1 VKQIWDRRL
10 FSAVA
15 GNPEAVRPDN
25 WRWVEGKKNIV
36 RRFHRSSFYIGRKA
50 LLDGHPSVCPIFL
63 SPSSKC
69 ELACLLP
76 SYRSRRL
83 VIHSLSGLRE
93 SGLSLSWRVQL
104 SQEMC
109 ESLNPNSHGGAFPI
123 WIRHVT
129 AAPIGVIVVSGL
141 PQEMDHQ
148 RASMPALTNSMA
160 HSCDFSGCR
169 RSEGLYS
176 ENGQCCGIRHEIVG
190 VNVL

>member
-1 VKQIWDRRL
+1 MGRRKEEYRAAL
-10 FSAVA
+10 SSEQLLHWSKGVA
-15 GNPEAVRPDN
+15 G
-25 WRWVEGKKNIV
+25 WL
-36 RRFHRSSFYIGRKA
+36 SFSMS
-50 LLDGHPSVCPIFL
+50 HL
-63 SPSSKC
+63 SLPPSKC

-76 SYRSRRL
+76 SYRSKRL

-93 SGLSLSWRVQL
+93 SGLSLSWRIQL

-109 ESLNPNSHGGAFPI
+109 ESLNSNSYGGAFPI

-148 RASMPALTNSMA
+148 RTSMPALTNSMA

-176 ENGQCCGIRHEIVG
+176 ENGQCCGIKHEVVG